1 MLPLATDEL
10 LGLLDEIADDYESNR
25 GPSGSPTQVTSSV
38 TSSSSTSN
46 SIQVDHIYSKPPKT
60 PLIQLKQRKTKLI
73 KQNPTM
79 TSQSPLIKV
88 DFKSLPTTPIVTS
101 SNKPGSLD
109 VSNLLKQVMNSTQ
122 SSDNDVIM
130 TSSPTKMTS
139 SDDIKPPML
148 CDVKQ
153 EPDFTD
159 GLFTYDVTPT
169 SSPDNFEAEIEDFL
183 NSSNFS
189 PPPLNTNNINS
200 DVTNEIFSV
209 LDFGDDNSLFP
220 QLA

>member
-1 MLPLATDEL
+1 M
-10 LGLLDEIADDYESNR
+10 
-25 GPSGSPTQVTSSV
+25 TSSM
-38 TSSSSTSN
+38 TSSSLSTN

-73 KQNPTM
+73 KQSPIM

-88 DFKSLPTTPIVTS
+88 DFKSLPTTPIMTS
-101 SNKPGSLD
+101 SSKPGSLD
-109 VSNLLKQVMNSTQ
+109 VSNILKQVINSTQ
-122 SSDNDVIM
+122 SSDNSDVIM
-130 TSSPTKMTS
+130 TSSPSTS
-139 SDDIKPPML
+139 SAPMFS
-148 CDVKQ
+148 DVKQ
-153 EPDFTD
+153 EPNFTD

-189 PPPLNTNNINS
+189 PPPLNTSNN

-209 LDFGDDNSLFP
+209 LDFGENNSSLHDELFP

>member
-1 MLPLATDEL
+1 MGTEM
-10 LGLLDEIADDYESNR
+10 
-25 GPSGSPTQVTSSV
+25 TSSM
-38 TSSSSTSN
+38 TSSSNSSSN

-73 KQNPTM
+73 KQSPIM

-88 DFKSLPTTPIVTS
+88 DFKSLPTTPIMTS

-109 VSNLLKQVMNSTQ
+109 VSNILKQVINSTQ
-122 SSDNDVIM
+122 SSDNSDVIM
-130 TSSPTKMTS
+130 TSSPPTS
-139 SDDIKPPML
+139 SAPMFS
-148 CDVKQ
+148 DVKQ
-153 EPDFTD
+153 EPNFTD
-159 GLFTYDVTPT
+159 GLFTYDVTPA

-189 PPPLNTNNINS
+189 PPPLHTNND

-209 LDFGDDNSLFP
+209 LDFGENNSSLHDELFP

>member
-1 MLPLATDEL
+1 
-10 LGLLDEIADDYESNR
+10 
-25 GPSGSPTQVTSSV
+25 V
-38 TSSSSTSN
+38 TSSSSSSN
-46 SIQVDHIYSKPPKT
+46 SIQADHIYSKPPKT

-109 VSNLLKQVMNSTQ
+109 VSNLLKQVMSNSTQ
-122 SSDNDVIM
+122 SSDTDVIL

-148 CDVKQ
+148 CDVKH

-189 PPPLNTNNINS
+189 PPPLNTNNIDS